1 MKAFL
6 IGNSGVRQTTQ
17 AFAKARAMLFDR
29 GIEPDATRCRQ
40 DIRIALART
49 SGIADQRARSRREEA
64 ARAHAPVAGIPWSRL
79 ALSAHYATDVLGGL
93 LLGAGWLALMTAFL
107 HHVPEARFL

>member
-40 DIRIALART
+40 DIRIALA
-49 SGIADQRARSRREEA
+49 
-64 ARAHAPVAGIPWSRL
+64 
-79 ALSAHYATDVLGGL
+79 
-93 LLGAGWLALMTAFL
+93 
-107 HHVPEARFL
+107 